1 MAMRKRRC
9 WATGPSV
16 LSVSKLTK
24 DYSSLRA
31 VHEVSFEVLKGEVVG
46 FLGPNG
52 AGKSTTLR
60 MITGFL
66 SPTSGSVQIGGV
78 DALLEPFKARRG
90 FGYMPESV
98 PLYPELRVIEYL
110 RHRAEIKGVA
120 GKASKAAEAALE
132 RAGVKDASRRIIGQL
147 SKGYRQRV
155 GIADALLGDP
165 PLLILDEP
173 TSGLDPNQIRHVREL
188 IRSFQGE
195 KTVFLSTHILP
206 EAEGVCERVIIVK
219 KGRVVGQGKI
229 DEIRSRGSSQRVRVR
244 ARGDEQAYRAALA
257 KLEGATVDGLDGNA
271 FRVDGK
277 ALMFRVSLDGEGAAE
292 RVFRAIADAGL
303 TLSELQTEDAS
314 LEDVFTQLTLGDDEA
329 DAETEDQPEDDNQE
343 AEDEVSS

>member
-1 MAMRKRRC
+1 
-9 WATGPSV
+9 V

-24 DYSSLRA
+24 DYGALRA

-66 SPTSGSVQIGGV
+66 SPSSGSVQIGGV
-78 DALLEPFKARRG
+78 DALLEPFKARRS
-90 FGYMPESV
+90 FGYMPEGV

-132 RAGVKDASRRIIGQL
+132 RAGVKDAATRIIGQL

-188 IRSFQGE
+188 IRSFRGE

-219 KGRVVGQGKI
+219 QGRVVGEGTI
-229 DEIRSRGSSQRVRVR
+229 DELRSRGTSQRIRVR
-244 ARGDEQAYRAALA
+244 ARGNEQAYRDALSTLKDA
-257 KLEGATVDGLDGNA
+257 TVEGHVEGDGLVFRVALEGDDAAESV
-271 FRVDGK
+271 FRV
-277 ALMFRVSLDGEGAAE
+277 VAE
-292 RVFRAIADAGL
+292 AGL
-303 TLSELQTEDAS
+303 TLTELQTEDAS
-314 LEDVFTQLTLGDDEA
+314 LEDVFTHLTLGDD
-329 DAETEDQPEDDNQE
+329 AEKITEEENQDS
-343 AEDEVSS
+343 EDEASS

>member
-1 MAMRKRRC
+1 M
-9 WATGPSV
+9 

-24 DYSSLRA
+24 DYGALRA

-66 SPTSGSVQIGGV
+66 SPSSGSVQIGGV
-78 DALLEPFKARRG
+78 DALLEPFKARRS
-90 FGYMPESV
+90 FGYMPEGV

-132 RAGVKDASRRIIGQL
+132 RAGVKDAATRIIGQL

-188 IRSFQGE
+188 IRSFRGE

-219 KGRVVGQGKI
+219 QGRVVGEGTI
-229 DEIRSRGSSQRVRVR
+229 DELRSRGTSQRIRVR
-244 ARGDEQAYRAALA
+244 ARGNEQAYRDALSTLKDA
-257 KLEGATVDGLDGNA
+257 TVEGHVEGDGLVFRVALEGDDAAESV
-271 FRVDGK
+271 FRV
-277 ALMFRVSLDGEGAAE
+277 VAE
-292 RVFRAIADAGL
+292 AGL
-303 TLSELQTEDAS
+303 TLTELQTEDAS
-314 LEDVFTQLTLGDDEA
+314 LEDVFTHLTLGDD
-329 DAETEDQPEDDNQE
+329 AEKITEEENQDS
-343 AEDEVSS
+343 EDEASS

>member
-1 MAMRKRRC
+1 MAMRRSARWARR
-9 WATGPSV
+9 PLV

-24 DYSSLRA
+24 DYGSLRA

-78 DALLEPFKARRG
+78 DALLDPFKARRG
-90 FGYMPESV
+90 FGYMPEGV

-132 RAGVKDASRRIIGQL
+132 RAGVKDAQTRIIGQL

-188 IRSFQGE
+188 IRSFRGE

-219 KGRVVGQGKI
+219 KGRVVGEGQL
-229 DEIRSRGSSQRVRVR
+229 DEIRSRGSSQRIRVR
-244 ARGDEQAYRAALA
+244 ARGDEAAYRAALSKLDNA
-257 KLEGATVDGLDGNA
+257 SVEGTIDGDALLFRVALEGED
-271 FRVDGK
+271 
-277 ALMFRVSLDGEGAAE
+277 AAE
-292 RVFRAIADAGL
+292 NVFRAIADAGL
-303 TLSELQTEDAS
+303 TLTELQTEDAS
-314 LEDVFTQLTLGDDEA
+314 LEDVFTQLTLGDDAA
-329 DAETEDQPEDDNQE
+329 DGGADDDDSQDPEDE
-343 AEDEVSS
+343 ASP